1 MPALTPAQPQA
12 RVVQVVHIS
21 DGLCLTQDCAAGQN
35 CSRITQH
42 QQFRLSKCDAADA
55 KQRFRA
61 EESGSSSTD
70 VTLTSTVDPA
80 FRVNVGE
87 VAGPQRELQLWRP
100 CTAGDAQ
107 YEQGI
112 GHANEIFRLNSDG
125 ALRVKFGTPPAGGPP
140 SFVDCVDVCHAGDAA
155 CKSDDA
161 VAAAPAPAR
170 ARGGLQKGIQFLG
183 KGMEGAFAYD
193 DPRALQSLKNL
204 AATGADHIALTFSWY
219 LNLTESKHFAT
230 GPIRPIH
237 GPAPSGLNFANCRWA
252 PPFPG
257 PSYLGHC
264 PGLLETGTCGST
276 HRDCL
281 LGQHADRS

>member
-1 MPALTPAQPQA
+1 M
-12 RVVQVVHIS
+12 QVVHIS

-112 GHANEIFRLNSDG
+112 GHANEIFRLDSDG

-155 CKSDDA
+155 CKTGDA
-161 VAAAPAPAR
+161 GVAAPAPAR
-170 ARGGLQKGIQFLG
+170 ARRGLQKGIQFLG

-230 GPIRPIH
+230 GPIRPID